1 MHYHPQFI
9 NFWSAGRA
17 RLNQDKV
24 WEPKEGAGCMRDVC
38 VPDEPLMLGK
48 PVKPKTTLFASWTEA
63 HLCLSPAA
71 QAVRCLLTKDNSTAL
86 VSDNNRLK
94 TPQKGDATTKGILP
108 RPVPTFSEEN
118 REPIP
123 GSLLADLQQFFTG
136 KLYVLVYQLKLPA
149 EELLWL
155 ALSWH
160 VSTERCRCG
169 GNSVKQPA
177 HVNCLSLA
185 IRTSQA

>member
-1 MHYHPQFI
+1 
-9 NFWSAGRA
+9 
-17 RLNQDKV
+17 
-24 WEPKEGAGCMRDVC
+24 MRDVC
-38 VPDEPLMLGK
+38 VPDEPL
-48 PVKPKTTLFASWTEA
+48 
-63 HLCLSPAA
+63 
-71 QAVRCLLTKDNSTAL
+71 
-86 VSDNNRLK
+86 
-94 TPQKGDATTKGILP
+94 ILP

-169 GNSVKQPA
+169 GDLKVEFMCCGDSR
-177 HVNCLSLA
+177 
-185 IRTSQA
+185 IT